1 MLDLDPT
8 SPPHQHQAKRGQMT
22 REWHAT
28 YYMVR
33 DVHLPPLSLRGVY
46 SPPLNTIPNST
57 RHAVT
62 RKWHAGHQLFHY
74 IYPGKFLEPWFGGF
88 CTSKTVVWLIYAK
101 KIKGRQMVFM
111 AKGRQIG
118 TRKKQLVYIYI
129 LYIYISFCLVGSLST
144 SIWQFSSLLD
154 IWWTQKNGQN
164 WKASSSKTSRHLYIN
179 ELCV

>member
-1 MLDLDPT
+1 MFLYWCIYTSTLKGASNGFQKLCSLRGAFLPPLSGTSIYHPKIWWIKWIMLDLDPT

-74 IYPGKFLEPWFGGF
+74 IYPGKSSSPWFGGF

-118 TRKKQLVYIYI
+118 TRKKQLVYI
-129 LYIYISFCLVGSLST
+129 
-144 SIWQFSSLLD
+144 
-154 IWWTQKNGQN
+154 
-164 WKASSSKTSRHLYIN
+164 
-179 ELCV
+179 